1 MRYFIILGGIGIG
14 LLFLFIMS
22 SEQFQKTIEQSET
35 QTILQVNG
43 VALNVE
49 QADTRE
55 KQTQGLSGR
64 KVLKEDAGMLF
75 VYENVG
81 NPRIWMKDMHFPID
95 IIWINREKEVVE
107 IHENI
112 SPDTYPQVFYSSV
125 PVQYVLEV
133 NAGWSKKVNITI
145 GDTISG
151 L

>member
-1 MRYFIILGGIGIG
+1 
-14 LLFLFIMS
+14 
-22 SEQFQKTIEQSET
+22 EQFQKTIEQSET